1 MSINDKLKSSYISLQ
16 RSVGG
21 HRMLSANSKKE
32 PCDSRIYSVQFE
44 PPWLFCAFLSSH
56 WKGSPQD
63 SRGTQRWRTNGEMV
77 LLFGKRA
84 RRLRHNQRTLTTT
97 TPEEVAMANQKIP
110 PNTDREEL
118 DLDAILEQ
126 QQLHDKVQN
135 ILESDDKELI
145 TALDV
150 TLGALE
156 NMLPGKEGE

>member
-1 MSINDKLKSSYISLQ
+1 
-16 RSVGG
+16 
-21 HRMLSANSKKE
+21 
-32 PCDSRIYSVQFE
+32 
-44 PPWLFCAFLSSH
+44 
-56 WKGSPQD
+56 
-63 SRGTQRWRTNGEMV
+63 
-77 LLFGKRA
+77 
-84 RRLRHNQRTLTTT
+84 
-97 TPEEVAMANQKIP
+97 MANQKIP